1 MWKVKWVPAQGTT
14 VHFFKW
20 FKTKEQAD
28 AFAKIKHN
36 NVLSISYE

>member
-1 MWKVKWVPAQGTT
+1 MWKVKWVPAPGATA
-14 VHFFKW
+14 HFFKW

-28 AFAKIKHN
+28 VFVKMNIN